1 MPIQEP
7 AHMGLS
13 VTQRINGVQ
22 RAGIKGIKQPR
33 GGYLPVNSFEVI
45 DLGGGMVD
53 QAVET
58 VSPGIV
64 GIAVDYLS
72 RVMTGATPTEAF
84 HIPLLGVR
92 ALADT
97 GIDETATYEALLA
110 GIDGLTD
117 ESIICACRLAGYDA
131 AFRAGVAAWRPADPG
146 SGPDAQTIQNIRTM
160 VERAVVFFEKYGPVK
175 VDGPTF
181 SGGYTDTVS
190 KGDGD
195 FITEDTLWDFK
206 VSKQKVNPKQTLQI
220 LMYYLL
226 WRRSE
231 NADKVTIEKLG
242 LYNPRQDI
250 VYLKNIA
257 DIPAD
262 VINEV
267 DLDIIGYDDKF

>member
-7 AHMGLS
+7 AHKRLS
-13 VTQRINGVQ
+13 VTQRINGVP

-53 QAVET
+53 QTVENI
-58 VSPGIV
+58 SPGIV
-64 GIAVDYLS
+64 GTAVDYLS
-72 RVMTGATPTEAF
+72 RVMTGATHMEAF

-92 ALADT
+92 ALAAA
-97 GIDETATYEALLA
+97 GIDESATYKTLLA

-117 ESIICACRLAGYDA
+117 ESITCACRLAGYDVA
-131 AFRAGVAAWRPADPG
+131 YRAGVAAWHPAAPG
-146 SGPDAQTIQNIRTM
+146 SGPDAQTLQNIRTM
-160 VERAVVFFEKYGPVK
+160 VGRAVTFFEKYGPVK
-175 VDGPTF
+175 VEGPTF
-181 SGGYTDTVS
+181 SGGDTDTVS
-190 KGDGD
+190 TGDGD
-195 FITEDTLWDFK
+195 FITGDTLWDFK
-206 VSKQKVNPKQTLQI
+206 VSKQKANPKQTLQI
-220 LMYYLL
+220 LMYYLM

-231 NADKVTIEKLG
+231 NAEQVTIEKLG

-257 DIPAD
+257 DIPSD

-267 DLDIIGYDDKF
+267 DLDIIGYDEKF

>member
-7 AHMGLS
+7 ARMGLS

-72 RVMTGATPTEAF
+72 RVMTGATPAEAF

-92 ALADT
+92 ALAAA

-175 VDGPTF
+175 VDGPAF

-195 FITEDTLWDFK
+195 FITEDALWDFK